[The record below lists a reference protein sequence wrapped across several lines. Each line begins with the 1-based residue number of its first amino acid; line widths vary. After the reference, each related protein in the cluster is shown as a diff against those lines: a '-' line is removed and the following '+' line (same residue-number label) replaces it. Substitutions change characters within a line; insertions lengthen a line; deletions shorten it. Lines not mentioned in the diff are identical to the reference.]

1 MRRTRRLHSVAQES
15 AAPVNI
21 NAGQSRSVVGSDN
34 DNDLIARATSILIGF
49 VDDPRNLTPS
59 HALDVVRWHGS
70 R

>member
-34 DNDLIARATSILIGF
+34 DLIARATSILIGF
-49 VDDPRNLTPS
+49 VSDPRNLTPS
-59 HALDVVRWHGS
+59 QAADVVHWYGS